1 MTTDIR
7 HRTLDRGT
15 LFACCLAVA
24 IAQMCITIP
33 SPLNGAISTAFG
45 ASGSQIA
52 WVTSGFILPTAIL
65 ELNFGVVGDL
75 FGRKRLL
82 VIGGVILAVG
92 ETVNATAQSVHW
104 LWAGQAIAGVGAAAL
119 FPSTLA
125 VISAATPHS
134 GDRAKALST
143 WALSISLASALG
155 PLISGGLAQLGD
167 FRYAFIPPAVIGV
180 VAALAAAFLCTD
192 SKAPEGRSLD
202 WPGQITIAVALFALL
217 WGVIEGSSV
226 GWTAAPVLLAFVV
239 AAVFL
244 VAFVVV
250 ELRAA
255 SPMMNLSLLKIPS
268 FAGAAGI
275 ALVGMFGFIGTAY
288 CVSIRLG
295 VVMHLSPLRTALPFV
310 ILQLIP
316 LLLAPFLSKLLSQ
329 TNARWMLVSGLVPLA
344 VAQFWLAEVPITTT
358 SLLAYLGPVLLMG
371 IGFIF
376 VVTSLTAAAVNAVPI
391 RLTGMA
397 SGATSLVREFGQALG
412 PAIVSSIV
420 ISLASS
426 ELSGKLTGVA
436 AKVNADGGPL
446 AVVSVPATGA
456 SAQSAA
462 QSALAHGLT
471 VGIVVCGIASLIGAA
486 ITVLVV
492 KPNASRVTAEAVPM
506 ATGELAP

>member
-1 MTTDIR
+1 MTTGHRLDR
-7 HRTLDRGT
+7 RTLI
-15 LFACCLAVA
+15 ACCLGVA

-52 WVTSGFILPTAIL
+52 WVTSAFLLPTAIL

-82 VIGGVILAVG
+82 VVGGLVLAAG
-92 ETVNATAQSVHW
+92 ETVNATAQNVHW
-104 LWAGQAIAGVGAAAL
+104 LWVGQIVAGAGAAAL

-125 VISAATPHS
+125 VISAATPEPA
-134 GDRAKALST
+134 DRAKALST

-155 PLISGGLAQLGD
+155 PLISGGLAEAGD
-167 FRYAFIPPAVIGV
+167 FRLAFVPPAVIGV
-180 VAALAAAFLCTD
+180 VAAVVAALFVTD
-192 SKAPEGRSLD
+192 SRAPEGRSLD
-202 WPGQITIAVALFALL
+202 WPGQVTIAVALSSLL
-217 WGVIEGSSV
+217 WGIIEGSSV
-226 GWTAAPVLLAFVV
+226 GWGDGAVIGAFVV

-250 ELRAA
+250 ELRSA
-255 SPMMNLSLLKIPS
+255 SPMMNLALLKIPS

-295 VVMHLSPLRTALPFV
+295 VVMHQSTIRTALPFV

-316 LLLAPFLSKLLSQ
+316 LLLAPVLGKMLSQ
-329 TNARWMLVSGLVPLA
+329 TNARWMLLAGLLPLA
-344 VAQFWLAEVPITTT
+344 AAQFWIAAIPVTTT
-358 SLLAYLGPVLLMG
+358 TLVAFIGPVLLMG

-397 SGATSLVREFGQALG
+397 SGATSLVREFGQVLG
-412 PAIVSSIV
+412 PAIVSSV
-420 ISLASS
+420 VVSLASS
-426 ELSGKLTGVA
+426 ALSGKLSGADA
-436 AKVNADGGPL
+436 AVDAAGGPM
-446 AVVSVPATGA
+446 AVISVPTA
-456 SAQSAA
+456 SDRAHALA

-471 VGIVVCGIASLIGAA
+471 VGVVVCGIASLVGAV
-486 ITVLVV
+486 ITLIVV
-492 KPNASRVTAEAVPM
+492 KPDASRLTADAADEEEPVP
-506 ATGELAP
+506 A